1 MRLLCGCAVPFS
13 FFFGSYG
20 SRDAAGLVP
29 VPLGPSSFCIRTQRT
44 AYCPRPHVRTYI
56 LGHVGPLGPSL
67 DINGLLVPV
76 YRVGPTLY
84 WGHAPVTP
92 LAQGPRTAMAFPA

>member
-1 MRLLCGCAVPFS
+1 MRS
-13 FFFGSYG
+13 FRVSLIGKPG
-20 SRDAAGLVP
+20 TTELVP
-29 VPLGPSSFCIRTQRT
+29 VPLGPSCFCIRTQRT

-76 YRVGPTLY
+76 FRVGPTLY
-84 WGHAPVTP
+84 RGHAPVTP
-92 LAQGPRTAMAFPA
+92 LAQGPRTAMALPA